1 MSSLSNTPKAVWW
14 TFALLWAGLIFWP
27 SNSPDA
33 RGGGSLLALLP
44 YGDKLAHGTAFG
56 VLGALLY
63 AASGRV
69 GVALG
74 LATLYGV
81 SDELHQSFVPGRS
94 SDLFDLLADT
104 LGAALFIFLVRYLT
118 RRLSVRTNPVQ

>member
-1 MSSLSNTPKAVWW
+1 MWW
-14 TFALLWAGLIFWP
+14 TFAAAWAGLIFWL

-33 RGGGSLLALLP
+33 RGGASLLALLP

-63 AASGRV
+63 LASGRV
-69 GVALG
+69 GVALV
-74 LATLYGV
+74 LAVLYGA

-94 SDLFDLLADT
+94 VDALDLLADT
-104 LGAALFIFLVRYLT
+104 LGAALSIFLVRYLT
-118 RRLSVRTNPVQ
+118 RRRGAPANPV